1 MDWDPPYYDDDESNH
16 ETNDSEGTSDSD
28 GFEFDDDD
36 AAEPE
41 SSDQVEEGSQSSQI
55 IDLIANEKAS
65 EVRNQIFQTLYSKV
79 GERLDA
85 MKADTRKI
93 AMNPTED

>member
-1 MDWDPPYYDDDESNH
+1 MDQEAPYYDDDENDYGTE
-16 ETNDSEGTSDSD
+16 ETDDSD

-36 AAEPE
+36 AESE
-41 SSDQVEEGSQSSQI
+41 SSDQVEEGSQNSDI

-65 EVRNQIFQTLYSKV
+65 EVRNQIFQSLYNRV

-85 MKADTRKI
+85 LKAETRKS
-93 AMNPTED
+93 AMSQSED

>member
-1 MDWDPPYYDDDESNH
+1 MDQEAPYYDDDESDH
-16 ETNDSEGTSDSD
+16 ETDDMDTGDDSD

-36 AAEPE
+36 PEP
-41 SSDQVEEGSQSSQI
+41 SDQVEEGSQSSQI

-85 MKADTRKI
+85 MKAETRKS
-93 AMNPTED
+93 AMFPTED